1 MKRQPRDPLMIEV
14 IAAIGAGRIEVGPI
28 HSPRQYVYGW
38 CDTNSGRVRLNPAPH
53 AVEIALHECLH
64 RMRPKWTERGVN
76 SRAKKLL
83 GQLSDQE
90 IDRLYDVI
98 VATAKVRKNVD
109 TL

>member
-1 MKRQPRDPLMIEV
+1 MKRTRDPLMIEI

-53 AVEIALHECLH
+53 AVEICLHECIH
-64 RMRPKWTERGVN
+64 RLRPTWTERGVN
-76 SRAKKLL
+76 SRAKRLL
-83 GQLSDQE
+83 GQLSDAE
-90 IDRLYDVI
+90 IDRIYEVI
-98 VATAKVRKNVD
+98 LSVATIKHKAD